1 MKLLRK
7 GIFRLRICKYFSLY
21 QHIKFVK
28 RKALIEVREEHLKN
42 KLQLVND
49 RDEFLQNK
57 LGIVKNL
64 IDYQLELNAVS
75 ETQLKIIREFL
86 GEPVL
91 EKLKGLNINIAQS
104 EISNVI
110 LEQTTHDQKE
120 NLGEQTGDP

>member
-1 MKLLRK
+1 
-7 GIFRLRICKYFSLY
+7 
-21 QHIKFVK
+21 
-28 RKALIEVREEHLKN
+28 VREEHLKN

-49 RDEFLQNK
+49 RDEFLQSK

-104 EISNVI
+104 EISNVT
-110 LEQTTHDQKE
+110 LKQTTHDQKE
-120 NLGEQTGDP
+120 NLGEQTGNP